1 MEKTSTQKW
10 ENSLLIYKKHCKQI
24 IAISKSIR
32 YVGIINEY
40 GKTLSGA
47 IKSEIKPLFSRSQ
60 VRDEF
65 FAISSF
71 MKLRSKAI
79 TPIGKLNYVFINHQ
93 KINSLILQNNKIT
106 YYVTFPA
113 NVIPS
118 NLIITKIK
126 KIIMQV

>member
-1 MEKTSTQKW
+1 MEKTSVQKW

-47 IKSEIKPLFSRSQ
+47 IKSEIKPLFSRAQ

-65 FAISSF
+65 FAVSSF
-71 MKLRSKAI
+71 MKLRSKTI
-79 TPIGKLNYVFINHQ
+79 TSIGKLNYVLINHQ

-106 YYVTFPA
+106 YYITFPA

-118 NLIITKIK
+118 NLIIAKIK

>member
-24 IAISKSIR
+24 IAVSKSIR

-47 IKSEIKPLFSRSQ
+47 IKSEIKPLFTRSQ

-71 MKLRSKAI
+71 MKLRSKAT
-79 TPIGKLNYVFINHQ
+79 TPIGKLNYVFI
-93 KINSLILQNNKIT
+93 
-106 YYVTFPA
+106 FR
-113 NVIPS
+113 
-118 NLIITKIK
+118 KIK
-126 KIIMQV
+126 NGQK